1 MKKILFA
8 VVAVALLTGVSTAQ
22 SSAASQTNATASQNA
37 SASASAAQ
45 ATDSGQIAAGT
56 TIRAEL
62 AKSVD
67 AKKAK
72 QGDEVVAK
80 TSEDVKSNGQVVIP
94 KGSKVFGHVTEAKAR
109 EKGESGSTLGIA
121 FDKAIVKGGREIPLN
136 ATIQALAASQS
147 NAPASNEPLIE
158 PGAPGNSSG
167 NMAPGRAGNGGMIG
181 GAAQTAG
188 AAAGTATNAAGNVGA
203 AAGST
208 VGNTTAAAG
217 SNARLSASSQGVA
230 GLPGLSLSAAAA
242 NNTQA
247 SVISSQ
253 NKNVKLDSGTQM
265 LLRVNSK

>member
-8 VVAVALLTGVSTAQ
+8 VLAVALLTGVSLAQ

-37 SASASAAQ
+37 SASTAQ

-56 TIRAEL
+56 TIRAEV

-80 TSEDVKSNGQVVIP
+80 TTEDVKSNGQVVIP
-94 KGSKVFGHVTEAKAR
+94 KGSKIVGHVTEAKAR
-109 EKGESGSTLGIA
+109 EKGESESALGIA
-121 FDKAIVKGGREIPLN
+121 FDKALVKGGREIPLN

-147 NAPASNEPLIE
+147 NVAANEPVME

-265 LLRVNSK
+265 LLRINSK

>member
-8 VVAVALLTGVSTAQ
+8 VLAVALLTGVSLEQ

-37 SASASAAQ
+37 SASTAQ

-56 TIRAEL
+56 TIRAEV

-80 TSEDVKSNGQVVIP
+80 TTEDVKSNGQVVIP
-94 KGSKVFGHVTEAKAR
+94 KGSKIVGHVTEAKAR
-109 EKGESGSTLGIA
+109 EKGESESALGIA
-121 FDKAIVKGGREIPLN
+121 FDKALVKGGREIPLN

-147 NAPASNEPLIE
+147 NVAANEPVME

-188 AAAGTATNAAGNVGA
+188 TAAGTATNAAGNVGT

-208 VGNTTAAAG
+208 ATAG

>member
-8 VVAVALLTGVSTAQ
+8 VVAVALLTGVSLAQ
-22 SSAASQTNATASQNA
+22 GTAASQTNATASQNS
-37 SASASAAQ
+37 SASTAQ
-45 ATDSGQIAAGT
+45 ASDSGQIAAGT

-80 TSEDVKSNGQVVIP
+80 TTEDVKSNGQVVIP
-94 KGSKVFGHVTEAKAR
+94 KGSKIFGHVAEAKAR
-109 EKGESGSTLGIA
+109 EKGESESTLGIA

-147 NAPASNEPLIE
+147 NVAASNEPLIE

-265 LLRVNSK
+265 LLRINSK

>member
-8 VVAVALLTGVSTAQ
+8 VVAVALLTGVSLAQ
-22 SSAASQTNATASQNA
+22 GTAASQTNATASQNS
-37 SASASAAQ
+37 SASTAQ
-45 ATDSGQIAAGT
+45 ASDSGQIAAGT

-80 TSEDVKSNGQVVIP
+80 TTEDVKSNGQVVIP
-94 KGSKVFGHVTEAKAR
+94 KGSKIFGHVTEAKAR
-109 EKGESGSTLGIA
+109 EKGESESMLGIA

-147 NAPASNEPLIE
+147 NVAASNEPLIE

-188 AAAGTATNAAGNVGA
+188 AAAGTATNAAGN
-203 AAGST
+203 T

-217 SNARLSASSQGVA
+217 SNARLSASSQGVV
-230 GLPGLSLSAAAA
+230 GLQGLSLSATTA

-265 LLRVNSK
+265 LLHVNSK

>member
-8 VVAVALLTGVSTAQ
+8 VVAVALLTGVSLAQ
-22 SSAASQTNATASQNA
+22 GTAASQTNATASQNS
-37 SASASAAQ
+37 SASTAQ
-45 ATDSGQIAAGT
+45 ASDSGQIAAGT

-80 TSEDVKSNGQVVIP
+80 TTEDVKSNGQVVIP
-94 KGSKVFGHVTEAKAR
+94 KGSKIFGHVAEAKAR
-109 EKGESGSTLGIA
+109 EKGESESTLGIA

-147 NAPASNEPLIE
+147 NAAANEPVME
-158 PGAPGNSSG
+158 PSAPGNSSG

-188 AAAGTATNAAGNVGA
+188 AAAGTATNAAGN
-203 AAGST
+203 T

-217 SNARLSASSQGVA
+217 SNARLSASSQGVV
-230 GLPGLSLSAAAA
+230 GLQGLSLSATTA

-265 LLRVNSK
+265 LLHVNSK

>member
-8 VVAVALLTGVSTAQ
+8 VVAVALLTGVSLAQ
-22 SSAASQTNATASQNA
+22 GTAASQTNATASQNS
-37 SASASAAQ
+37 SASTAQ
-45 ATDSGQIAAGT
+45 ASDSGQIAAGT

-80 TSEDVKSNGQVVIP
+80 TTEDVKSNGQVVIP
-94 KGSKVFGHVTEAKAR
+94 KGSKIVGHVTEAKAR
-109 EKGESGSTLGIA
+109 EKGESESMLGIA

-147 NAPASNEPLIE
+147 NVAASNEPLIE

-188 AAAGTATNAAGNVGA
+188 TAAGTATNAAGNVGT
-203 AAGST
+203 AAGS
-208 VGNTTAAAG
+208 TAAAG

-230 GLPGLSLSAAAA
+230 GLPGLSLSAATA

>member
-8 VVAVALLTGVSTAQ
+8 VLAVALLTGVSLAQ

-37 SASASAAQ
+37 SASTAQ

-56 TIRAEL
+56 TIRAEV

-80 TSEDVKSNGQVVIP
+80 TTEDVKSNGQVVIP
-94 KGSKVFGHVTEAKAR
+94 KGSKIVGHVTEAKAR
-109 EKGESGSTLGIA
+109 EKGESESALGIA
-121 FDKAIVKGGREIPLN
+121 FDKALVKGGREIPLN

-147 NAPASNEPLIE
+147 NVAANEPVME

-188 AAAGTATNAAGNVGA
+188 TAAGTATNAAGNVGTT
-203 AAGST
+203 AGS
-208 VGNTTAAAG
+208 TAAAG

-230 GLPGLSLSAAAA
+230 GLPGLSLSSAAA

>member
-8 VVAVALLTGVSTAQ
+8 VLAVALLTGVSLAQ

-37 SASASAAQ
+37 SASTAQ

-80 TSEDVKSNGQVVIP
+80 TTEDVKSNGQVVIP
-94 KGSKVFGHVTEAKAR
+94 KGSKIVGHVTEAKAR
-109 EKGESGSTLGIA
+109 EKGESESALGIA
-121 FDKAIVKGGREIPLN
+121 FDKALVKGGREIPLS

-147 NAPASNEPLIE
+147 NVAANEPVME

-188 AAAGTATNAAGNVGA
+188 TAAGTATNAAGNVGT

-208 VGNTTAAAG
+208 ATAG

-230 GLPGLSLSAAAA
+230 GLPGLSLSSGAA

>member
-1 MKKILFA
+1 M
-8 VVAVALLTGVSTAQ
+8 
-22 SSAASQTNATASQNA
+22 
-37 SASASAAQ
+37 
-45 ATDSGQIAAGT
+45 
-56 TIRAEL
+56 
-62 AKSVD
+62 D

-80 TSEDVKSNGQVVIP
+80 TTEDVKSNGQVVIP
-94 KGSKVFGHVTEAKAR
+94 KGSKIVGHVTEAKAR
-109 EKGESGSTLGIA
+109 EKGESESALGIA
-121 FDKAIVKGGREIPLN
+121 FDKALVKGGREIPLN

-147 NAPASNEPLIE
+147 NVAANEPVME

-188 AAAGTATNAAGNVGA
+188 TAAGTATNAAGNVGT

-208 VGNTTAAAG
+208 ATAG

>member
-8 VVAVALLTGVSTAQ
+8 VLAVALLTGVSLAQ

-37 SASASAAQ
+37 SASTAQ

-56 TIRAEL
+56 TIRAEV

-80 TSEDVKSNGQVVIP
+80 TTEDVKSNGQVVIP
-94 KGSKVFGHVTEAKAR
+94 KGSKIVGHVTEAKAR
-109 EKGESGSTLGIA
+109 EKGESESALGIA
-121 FDKAIVKGGREIPLN
+121 FDKALVKGGREIPLN

-147 NAPASNEPLIE
+147 NVAANEPVME

-188 AAAGTATNAAGNVGA
+188 TAAGTATNAAGNVGT
-203 AAGST
+203 AAGS
-208 VGNTTAAAG
+208 TAAAG

>member
-8 VVAVALLTGVSTAQ
+8 VLAVALLTGVSLAQ

-37 SASASAAQ
+37 SASTAQ

-56 TIRAEL
+56 TIRAEV

-80 TSEDVKSNGQVVIP
+80 TTEDVKSNGQVVIP
-94 KGSKVFGHVTEAKAR
+94 KGSKIVGHVTEAKAR
-109 EKGESGSTLGIA
+109 EKGESESALGIA
-121 FDKAIVKGGREIPLN
+121 FDKALVKGGREIPLN

-147 NAPASNEPLIE
+147 NVAANEPVME

-188 AAAGTATNAAGNVGA
+188 TAAGTATNAAGNVGT

-208 VGNTTAAAG
+208 ATAG